1 MNITFILGNGFD
13 LNLNL
18 HTDYKSFYNYY
29 KNLPSVGEYADAI
42 AKVKME
48 FNDFLARRKG
58 DVLTGTDSI
67 DWSDL
72 ESGLGQYVNEIPS
85 EDEYE
90 AVYYDIRNSLRDYL
104 KIQEAHL
111 PLLPP
116 IDMHSFYQDLTGLEH
131 YLLPA
136 DIINFLAFKQ
146 TCNSKHYYIRILTF
160 NYTKTFEHIIGN
172 NKSYVLPDGEKAD
185 VSEVRHIHR
194 LIDQLIL
201 GVNDVTQ
208 VDNHT
213 LKELTFVQ
221 ETLIKPS
228 HCSTYGDNNAANCI
242 EYIGKAD
249 LIVLYG
255 VSLGKTDNKW
265 WQALASKMRRDDRTR
280 IMIFWFEKDYPDYT
294 NDAPRRSRAERKV
307 FDKLSSMMGLSASE
321 KATFQKRIYVHL
333 IKRDKRIFDLPKL
346 PDLKD
351 V

>member
-104 KIQEAHL
+104 KIQESNML
-111 PLLPP
+111 LFPPLD
-116 IDMHSFYQDLTGLEH
+116 IHSFYQDLTGLEH

-146 TCNSKHYYIRILTF
+146 TCNTKHYYVRILTF

-172 NKSYVLPDGEKAD
+172 NKSYVLPDGEKVD

-208 VDNHT
+208 VENSI
-213 LKELTFVQ
+213 LKELPFVQ

-228 HCSTYGDNNAANCI
+228 HCSAYGDNNAANCI
-242 EYIGKAD
+242 EYIDKAD

-255 VSLGKTDNKW
+255 VSLGKTDKKW
-265 WQALASKMRRDDRTR
+265 WQTLASKMRRDDRTR
-280 IMIFWFEKDYPDYT
+280 IIIFWFEKDYPDYS
-294 NDAPRRSRAERKV
+294 NDAPRRKRAERKV

-346 PDLKD
+346 PDL
-351 V
+351 